1 MIIYNVTISINPKL
15 ENEILTWLKEEHI
28 PEVMETE
35 LFESYAMFK
44 VVENHID
51 RHHNSYAIQYT
62 LSSWENFD
70 TYTEKHADALRQ
82 KTTEKY
88 GENLLAFRTFLEK
101 M

>member
-62 LSSWENFD
+62 LSSWEKFN
-70 TYTEKHADALRQ
+70 TYIE